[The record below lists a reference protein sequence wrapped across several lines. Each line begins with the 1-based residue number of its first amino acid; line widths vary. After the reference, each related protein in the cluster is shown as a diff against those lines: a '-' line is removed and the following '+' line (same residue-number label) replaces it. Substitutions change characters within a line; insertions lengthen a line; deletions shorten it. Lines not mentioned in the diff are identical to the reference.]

1 MEKPSNFPSPFYRWR
16 PHPWH
21 GLEVGPEPPTRVHA
35 YIEMTPFDY
44 IKYEVHKVTGYLYVD
59 RPQRTSALPPTLYGL
74 IPRTYCDARVKSLSE
89 NAKRGDGDPL
99 DICVVSERPIDR
111 SEILLNAVVVGVIQ
125 LLDHEEADD
134 KIVAVLENDLIYGH
148 IRDIDELPK
157 VLVERMQHYFKTY
170 KMIPGEEPAIKLLG
184 TSGVKKA
191 KKIVEAAMEDYN
203 DAFGRI

>member
-1 MEKPSNFPSPFYRWR
+1 
-16 PHPWH
+16 
-21 GLEVGPEPPTRVHA
+21 
-35 YIEMTPFDY
+35 MTPFDY

-134 KIVAVLENDLIYGH
+134 KIVAILENDLIYGH

-203 DAFGRI
+203 DAFGRV